1 MTLQLDANYSMKWRK
16 WCSEITHFTTCFQS
30 FCSVVCH
37 CCSAIFILL
46 KGALM
51 CHWLL
56 KVWHRWGDMIKNI
69 SETPCFYEF
78 GTIFDGYNLLLI
90 ELG

>member
-1 MTLQLDANYSMKWRK
+1 
-16 WCSEITHFTTCFQS
+16 
-30 FCSVVCH
+30 
-37 CCSAIFILL
+37 
-46 KGALM
+46 
-51 CHWLL
+51 
-56 KVWHRWGDMIKNI
+56 MIKNI